1 MSKSEEDTQSEL
13 IEAMVK
19 VANHRDK
26 QAFGFLFVHYA
37 SRLFYFALKCTG
49 DRQIA
54 RDVAQE
60 TLAVIWQKAHLF
72 NQDRGALTTWVYTIA
87 RNVCYD
93 LGRQKAR
100 RPQLVSSQDV
110 YEDYYEYQHDIEK
123 DAGHDLEIDKAILL
137 RLVHQLPKEQCDV
150 IELVYLH
157 DMSQQSAA
165 EHLQVPLGTVKSR
178 IRLALTKLKEFTS
191 KEMKDYE

>member
-1 MSKSEEDTQSEL
+1 VSKPDEDIQLEL
-13 IEAMVK
+13 IEAMGK

-26 QAFGFLFVHYA
+26 QAFGLLFVYYA

-49 DRQIA
+49 DRQTA

-60 TLAVIWQKAHLF
+60 TLAMIWQKAHLY

-93 LGRQKAR
+93 LGRQKSR

-110 YEDYYEYQHDIEK
+110 YEDYFEYQHDMEQ
-123 DAGHDLEIDKAILL
+123 DDHQDLNIDKAILL

-157 DMSQQSAA
+157 DMSQQRAA

-178 IRLALTKLKEFTS
+178 IRLALNKLKEFTS